1 MHVFLVIHM
10 FNSQSSDIL
19 SGGPVKDIFMP
30 GNLVK
35 TCSNLYIPYIT
46 CVAIEP
52 QV

>member
-10 FNSQSSDIL
+10 FDPNSQSSDIL
-19 SGGPVKDIFMP
+19 SGGPVKYILRP

-46 CVAIEP
+46 CVAI
-52 QV
+52 